1 MRAEY
6 YRIEGMME
14 VESTLKQAKVTA
26 KKYVQELE
34 KEDDT
39 TLSNEEL
46 EDVYITGINKGE
58 TTSLTA
64 IVRKKDGTVGFGR
77 TFKVN

>member
-1 MRAEY
+1 MKVEY
-6 YRIEGMME
+6 YRIESMMG
-14 VESTLKQAKVTA
+14 VEPTLKQAKITA
-26 KKYVQELE
+26 KKYIQELE
-34 KEDDT
+34 KEDNT

-46 EDVYITGINKGE
+46 EDVYIAGINKGE

-77 TFKVN
+77 TFKTY